1 MAVAQVLEE
10 FLSYLRVEK
19 GLANNS
25 VQAYASDLNQFRRLL
40 VNHGIV
46 WSEVKA
52 EHVEM
57 FLHQLEGQGLAPR
70 TRARKVAALRSFFDY
85 LVDEDV
91 VGANPCAYLASPKL
105 PLKLPNILSEQEVLA
120 LLSAPTL
127 DKPAGYRDRAMF
139 EVLYGSGLRVS
150 ELVGLNA
157 GDVDQLGFVRC
168 LGKGNKERIVPI
180 GSHALKAVAAY
191 LDYARP
197 RLLKN
202 PRERALFLNSRGQ
215 RLTRQGFWKIIKAW
229 AKEGGIKKNISP
241 HMLRHSFATHLLR
254 HGADLR
260 SVQEMLGHADL
271 TTTQIYTHLEK
282 GHLRDVY
289 QKTHPRA
296 WKEEEH

>member
-191 LDYARP
+191 LDYTRP